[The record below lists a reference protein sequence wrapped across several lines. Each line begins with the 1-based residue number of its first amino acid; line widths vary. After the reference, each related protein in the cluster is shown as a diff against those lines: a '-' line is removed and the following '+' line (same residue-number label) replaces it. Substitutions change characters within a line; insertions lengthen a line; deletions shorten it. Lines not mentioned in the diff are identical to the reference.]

1 MLYYM
6 RKSLLE
12 NNLNLSFTAAKSWT
26 SAGQAKCVYSYK
38 PATLWELLNKA
49 NILLSEALIWQT

>member
-26 SAGQAKCVYSYK
+26 SAGKAKYVYSYK
-38 PATLWELLNKA
+38 SATLGELLNKA
-49 NILLSEALIWQT
+49 SILPSEALIWQT